1 MTRVDNR
8 SLDHKVLEHM
18 RLLAVERVLAGEAPS
33 AVAESLGIY
42 RTSIYKWLRAHKK
55 GGRAALQSTTAK
67 GPKPKLSAAQ
77 KQQVRRWIVGKDP
90 RPYGFGYGLWTRR
103 IIAQMMLDKFAV
115 SLTLPA
121 VGPLLTSLD
130 ITPQKPLRRAYERDE
145 QAIRQWKEDKY
156 PALRKRAK
164 QRGAEICFLDE
175 AGVRSGSPLGRS
187 YGLKGQTPVVKT
199 SGQRQKIN
207 ALSAVNAKG
216 AFWYNVYSGMLTAAL
231 FVVMLKD
238 LLKGRKQPILL
249 VVDGLSVH
257 KAKLV
262 AKYVQSTKGR
272 VELHFLPPSAPDLN
286 PDAFAWSHLKQNGT
300 SKKPLRKNEALR
312 QRVEED
318 LAAIKKDRSLVRSFF
333 MAPSVSYA
341 SYQIVTTLVRLVQVS
356 NAYMPMLMTL
366 PGTVRL
372 VIPSQ

>member
-1 MTRVDNR
+1 
-8 SLDHKVLEHM
+8 M

-145 QAIRQWKEDKY
+145 Q
-156 PALRKRAK
+156 
-164 QRGAEICFLDE
+164 
-175 AGVRSGSPLGRS
+175 RSGSGRR
-187 YGLKGQTPVVKT
+187 T
-199 SGQRQKIN
+199 SIPRCANGPN
-207 ALSAVNAKG
+207 KG
-216 AFWYNVYSGMLTAAL
+216 A
-231 FVVMLKD
+231 
-238 LLKGRKQPILL
+238 R
-249 VVDGLSVH
+249 
-257 KAKLV
+257 
-262 AKYVQSTKGR
+262 R
-272 VELHFLPPSAPDLN
+272 SA
-286 PDAFAWSHLKQNGT
+286 FSMRRGC
-300 SKKPLRKNEALR
+300 
-312 QRVEED
+312 
-318 LAAIKKDRSLVRSFF
+318 
-333 MAPSVSYA
+333 AP
-341 SYQIVTTLVRLVQVS
+341 
-356 NAYMPMLMTL
+356 
-366 PGTVRL
+366 TVRWGG
-372 VIPSQ
+372 VTV